1 MFLIKKENLIFKII
15 VPFLISLFFVI
26 FVTLSTLYY
35 LQKTHINQESINS
48 FKNVSEIFRKKIND
62 DTELFKN
69 LIQIIQ
75 KDEAIV
81 NNYKSRNR
89 DWLFLYLHQIY
100 LNFQDKHNITHIY
113 IHDINKTNFSRVH
126 NRDIHSDK
134 INRNTLDEAFNTG
147 AISSGIELG
156 IHKDFALRIVSPWY
170 NAGELIGYIEIGKN
184 IEQISK
190 ELSHALKTNIVFTIN
205 KDMVNDDVR
214 KQKNKDSNNSDNRYT
229 ELENFY
235 IIKSTLPNIEIS
247 KELLNILD
255 KKENISNIT
264 FKNQKYIYNINS
276 ESVYDLLGNDVGKI
290 HVLSDMT
297 GEFDELN
304 SIILKVIGILLIVT
318 FVILFYYYRYINQ
331 IKNRLLRDKKTIE
344 LNFKFEQYVNKI
356 SSDLFVNN
364 DIDIS
369 INNTL
374 KNLGEVL
381 NANRTYLFL
390 FKDNYSIMDNT
401 HEWCANGVNHE
412 IGNLRDE
419 ATEPFT
425 WWLKQCKELKPI
437 IIEDINDLPL
447 EAANEKLSLQKQQI
461 KSLMVYQIVSKG
473 ALIGFVGIDMVEE
486 KIKWSETHHS
496 FVKITAEAMSL
507 AFDKKTDSEKII
519 NAYDDISLT
528 LNSAS
533 NGILVTNEHGN
544 ITLFNKNFINMW
556 EINESSINLNTYIEL
571 LKMLSYKILNYK
583 RVFNSVQ
590 FLINNHSAELTFITF
605 LKNGK
610 IFEISSMPRIKDE
623 LFKGRVFTFRDVT
636 KKIEGEKELELAA
649 KVFENSLDGIIISD
663 SKANIIKA
671 NNSFLN
677 ITGYEIDDII
687 GHPPSILQ
695 SSWHDDKFYNRLW
708 NKLQKDG
715 IWEGEIK
722 NSKKNGEMYIS
733 LSTIILIKDKEENIT
748 NYICIIRDIT
758 KIKESQERI
767 EYLAYYDSLTNLPNR
782 ALFMERFGQ
791 GLLYCKRNKRKSALL
806 FIDLDNFKYVND
818 THGHQIGD
826 LLLKE
831 VSKILIECV
840 RTSDTVSRLSGDEFT
855 VIVRNIDDKN
865 DIITIAS
872 KIIEKLSKPIV
883 INQISLNIGS
893 SIGASIYP
901 DDAQEIDKLIK
912 IADSAMYKAK
922 ENGKNRLEFL

>member
-1 MFLIKKENLIFKII
+1 MKKENLIFKII
-15 VPFLISLFFVI
+15 APFLISLFFVI

-48 FKNVSEIFRKKIND
+48 FKNVSEIFHKTINND
-62 DTELFKN
+62 AILFEN
-69 LIQIIQ
+69 LIQIVQ
-75 KDEAIV
+75 KDETII

-100 LNFQDKHNITHIY
+100 LDFQDKHNITHLY
-113 IHDINKTNFSRVH
+113 IHDTDKRNFLRVH
-126 NRDIHSDK
+126 NKDMHSDK
-134 INRNTLDEAFNTG
+134 INRNTLDEAFNAG

-156 IHKDFALRIVSPWY
+156 IYRDFSLRVVSPWY
-170 NAGELIGYIEIGKN
+170 DAGELIGYVEIGKN

-190 ELSHALKTNIVFTIN
+190 ELALTLKTNIIITIN
-205 KDMVNDDVR
+205 KDMIKDTSSSND
-214 KQKNKDSNNSDNRYT
+214 KRYI
-229 ELENFY
+229 ELNNFY
-235 IIKSTLPNIEIS
+235 VIKSTLSNIEIS
-247 KELLNILD
+247 NELLNILD
-255 KKENISNIT
+255 KKENIFNTAISN
-264 FKNQKYIYNINS
+264 QGHIYNINS
-276 ESVYDLLGNDVGKI
+276 ESIYDKMGNNVGKLYI
-290 HVLSDMT
+290 FSDVS
-297 GEFDELN
+297 GELAGLK
-304 SIILKVIGILLIVT
+304 SIIFQVTTILSIIIA
-318 FVILFYYYRYINQ
+318 FIFFYYYKYIKQ
-331 IKNRLLRDKKTIE
+331 IKNRLLNDKKTIE

-364 DIDIS
+364 DIDKS

-381 NANRTYLFL
+381 NANRAYLFL
-390 FKDNYSIMDNT
+390 FKENYSLMDNT
-401 HEWCANGVNHE
+401 HEWCAYGVNHE
-412 IGNLRDE
+412 IDNLRDE
-419 ATEPFT
+419 ATEPFK

-437 IIEDINDLPL
+437 IVEDINDLPI

-461 KSLMVYQIVSKG
+461 KSLMVYQIVSKES
-473 ALIGFVGIDMVEE
+473 LIGFVGIDMVEG

-496 FVKITAEAMSL
+496 FVKITAEAISL

-528 LNSAS
+528 LNSAI
-533 NGILVTNEHGN
+533 NGILVTNEYGN
-544 ITLFNKNFINMW
+544 ISLYNKNFIYMW
-556 EINESSINLNTYIEL
+556 EIEDSSINLNTYLEL

-583 RVFNSVQ
+583 KVFNSVQ
-590 FLINNHSAELTFITF
+590 FLINNYSAELTFITF

-623 LFKGRVFTFRDVT
+623 QFKGRVFTFRDVT
-636 KKIEGEKELELAA
+636 KKIAGEKELELAA

-677 ITGYEIDDII
+677 ITGYEMSDII
-687 GHPPSILQ
+687 GHPPSVLQ
-695 SSWHDDKFYNRLW
+695 SSWHDEKFYNRLW
-708 NKLQKDG
+708 NKLQKDS

-733 LSTIILIKDKEENIT
+733 LATIILIKDNEENIT

-782 ALFMERFGQ
+782 ALFMERFKQ
-791 GLLYCKRNKRKSALL
+791 GLLYCKRNNRKSALL

-818 THGHQIGD
+818 TYGHQIGD

-831 VSKILIECV
+831 VSTILLGCV

-865 DIITIAS
+865 DIITIAN
-872 KIIEKLSKPIV
+872 KIIEKLSKPII
-883 INQISLNIGS
+883 INNISLDIGS

-901 DDAQEIDKLIK
+901 DDAQEADKLIK

-922 ENGKNRLEFL
+922 ENGKNRLEFS

>member
-1 MFLIKKENLIFKII
+1 MKKENLIFKII
-15 VPFLISLFFVI
+15 APFLISLFFVI

-35 LQKTHINQESINS
+35 LQKTDINQESIES
-48 FKNVSEIFRKKIND
+48 FKNISEIFRKKIND
-62 DTELFKN
+62 DTELFIN

-75 KDEAIV
+75 KDETIV
-81 NNYKSRNR
+81 NNYKNRNR

-100 LNFQDKHNITHIY
+100 LNFQDKHNVTHIY
-113 IHDINKTNFSRVH
+113 IHDVNKTNFLRVH
-126 NRDIHSDK
+126 NRDVHSDK
-134 INRNTLDEAFNTG
+134 IERNTLNAAFNAG

-156 IHKDFALRIVSPWY
+156 IHRDFSLRVVSPWY
-170 NAGELIGYIEIGKN
+170 YAGELIGYVEIGKD

-190 ELSHALKTNIVFTIN
+190 ELSHTLKTDMIFTIN
-205 KDMVNDDVR
+205 KDMTNEDA
-214 KQKNKDSNNSDNRYT
+214 KQQKSKDSNNSDSRYIK
-229 ELENFY
+229 LENFY
-235 IIKSTLPNIEIS
+235 IIKSTLPNIEIT
-247 KELLNILD
+247 KTLLNILD
-255 KKENISNIT
+255 KKENILNIT
-264 FKNQKYIYNINS
+264 FENQGHTYNINS
-276 ESVYDLLGNDVGKI
+276 ESVYDMLGNNVGKL

-297 GEFDELN
+297 AELN
-304 SIILKVIGILLIVT
+304 GLQSIIFQVTTILSIIIA
-318 FVILFYYYRYINQ
+318 FMFFYYYRYIKQ
-331 IKNRLLRDKKTIE
+331 IKNRLSNDKKTIE
-344 LNFKFEQYVNKI
+344 LNFKFEHYVNKI

-364 DIDIS
+364 DIDNS

-381 NANRTYLFL
+381 NANRAYLFL
-390 FKDNYSIMDNT
+390 FKENYSLMDNT

-412 IGNLRDE
+412 IDNLRDE
-419 ATEPFT
+419 ATEPFK

-437 IIEDINDLPL
+437 IVEDINKLPL

-473 ALIGFVGIDMVEE
+473 TLIGFVGIDMVEK

-496 FVKITAEAMSL
+496 FVKITAEAISL

-519 NAYDDISLT
+519 DAYDDIALT

-533 NGILVTNEHGN
+533 NGILVTNEYGN
-544 ITLFNKNFINMW
+544 ISLYNKNFIYMW
-556 EINESSINLNTYIEL
+556 EIEESSMNLNTYLEL

-583 RVFNSVQ
+583 KVFNSVQ

-636 KKIEGEKELELAA
+636 KKIAGEKELELAA

-677 ITGYEIDDII
+677 ITGYEMGDII
-687 GHPPSILQ
+687 GHPPSVLQ

-708 NKLQKDG
+708 NKLQKDS

-733 LSTIILIKDKEENIT
+733 LSTIILIKDNEENIT

-782 ALFMERFGQ
+782 ALFMELFKQ

-806 FIDLDNFKYVND
+806 FIDLDSFKYVND
-818 THGHQIGD
+818 TYGHQVGD
-826 LLLKE
+826 LLLKK
-831 VSKILIECV
+831 VSTILSNCV

-865 DIITIAS
+865 DIITIAD
-872 KIIEKLSKPIV
+872 KIIEKLSKPII
-883 INQISLNIGS
+883 INNISLNIGS

-901 DDAQEIDKLIK
+901 DDAQEADKLIK

-922 ENGKNRLEFL
+922 ENGKNRLEFS

>member
-1 MFLIKKENLIFKII
+1 MKKENLIFKII
-15 VPFLISLFFVI
+15 APFLISLFFVI

-35 LQKTHINQESINS
+35 LQKTHINQESIES
-48 FKNVSEIFRKKIND
+48 FKNVSEIFHKTISD
-62 DTELFKN
+62 ETELFIN
-69 LIQIIQ
+69 LIQIVQ
-75 KDEAIV
+75 KDETIV
-81 NNYKSRNR
+81 NNYKKQNK

-113 IHDINKTNFSRVH
+113 IHDTNKTNFLRVH
-126 NRDIHSDK
+126 NRYVHSDK
-134 INRNTLDEAFNTG
+134 ISRHTLDEAFDTG
-147 AISSGIELG
+147 ATSSGIELG
-156 IHKDFALRIVSPWY
+156 VHRDFSLRVVSPWY
-170 NAGELIGYIEIGKN
+170 ESGELIGYVEIGKN
-184 IEQISK
+184 IEHISK
-190 ELSHALKTNIVFTIN
+190 ELARTLKTNIIITIN
-205 KDMVNDDVR
+205 KDMLKDTSSSNDE
-214 KQKNKDSNNSDNRYT
+214 RYI
-229 ELENFY
+229 ELNNFY
-235 IIKSTLPNIEIS
+235 VIKSTLSNIKIS
-247 KELLNILD
+247 NELLNILD
-255 KKENISNIT
+255 KKDNILNT
-264 FKNQKYIYNINS
+264 AFNNQGHIYNINS
-276 ESVYDLLGNDVGKI
+276 ESIYDKMGSNVGKLYI
-290 HVLSDMT
+290 FSDVT
-297 GEFDELN
+297 EELAGLK
-304 SIILKVIGILLIVT
+304 SIIFQVITILSIVMA
-318 FVILFYYYRYINQ
+318 FIFFYYYKYIKQ
-331 IKNRLLRDKKTIE
+331 IKNRLSHDKQTIE

-356 SSDLFVNN
+356 SSDLFVSN
-364 DIDIS
+364 DIDKS

-381 NANRTYLFL
+381 NANRAYLFL
-390 FKDNYSIMDNT
+390 FKDNYSLMDNT

-412 IGNLRDE
+412 IDNLRDE
-419 ATEPFT
+419 STEPFK

-437 IIEDINDLPL
+437 IVEDINDLPI

-496 FVKITAEAMSL
+496 FVKMTAEAISL

-519 NAYDDISLT
+519 NAYDDIALT
-528 LNSAS
+528 LNSAI
-533 NGILVTNEHGN
+533 NGILVTNEYGN
-544 ITLFNKNFINMW
+544 ISLYNKNFIYMW
-556 EINESSINLNTYIEL
+556 EIEESSMNLNTYLEL

-583 RVFNSVQ
+583 KIFNSVL

-623 LFKGRVFTFRDVT
+623 QFKGRVFTFRDVT
-636 KKIEGEKELELAA
+636 KKITGEKELELAA

-677 ITGYEIDDII
+677 ITGYEMSDII
-687 GHPPSILQ
+687 GHPPSVLQ

-708 NKLQKDG
+708 NKLQKDS

-733 LSTIILIKDKEENIT
+733 LSTIILIKDNEENIT

-782 ALFMERFGQ
+782 ALFMELFKQ
-791 GLLYCKRNKRKSALL
+791 GLLYCKRNNRKSALL

-818 THGHQIGD
+818 TYGHQTGD

-831 VSKILIECV
+831 VSTILLGCV

-865 DIITIAS
+865 DIITIAN
-872 KIIEKLSKPIV
+872 KIIEKLSKPII
-883 INQISLNIGS
+883 INNISLDIGS

-901 DDAQEIDKLIK
+901 DNAQEADKLIR

-922 ENGKNRLEFL
+922 ENGKNRLEFF